1 MLYVQQTVNSFVFM
15 SVAHTNLF
23 SQEGDPAPKATASTT
38 TSTAPKT
45 EAGGMGV
52 GVYAL
57 ILVGGALA
65 FFAYQYLQGAQ
76 NKS

>member
-1 MLYVQQTVNSFVFM
+1 
-15 SVAHTNLF
+15 
-23 SQEGDPAPKATASTT
+23 
-38 TSTAPKT
+38 
-45 EAGGMGV
+45 MGV